1 MDIWRHLDSA
11 KEIIRW
17 LVEWIVVIVRF
28 VSAYWKEV
36 VVIITL
42 FWFAMKILDLLLAWT
57 SRRSLIA
64 TVNHKE
70 RIYYPKTLTSTYL
83 IFTDKGVFR
92 NQDSWAFLSFNSSDT
107 YSKIV
112 IGTSY
117 KFIIYGYRNRWSSE
131 YPNVLKVK

>member
-1 MDIWRHLDSA
+1 MDIWGHLDSA

-17 LVEWIVVIVRF
+17 LAEWLVVIVRF
-28 VSAYWKEV
+28 VTTYWKEV
-36 VVIITL
+36 IVVFTL

-83 IFTDKGVFR
+83 IFTDQGVFR

-107 YSKIV
+107 YSKLK
-112 IGTSY
+112 IGETYEFS
-117 KFIIYGYRNRWSSE
+117 ICLYRNRWSSE
-131 YPNVLKVK
+131 YPNILKVK